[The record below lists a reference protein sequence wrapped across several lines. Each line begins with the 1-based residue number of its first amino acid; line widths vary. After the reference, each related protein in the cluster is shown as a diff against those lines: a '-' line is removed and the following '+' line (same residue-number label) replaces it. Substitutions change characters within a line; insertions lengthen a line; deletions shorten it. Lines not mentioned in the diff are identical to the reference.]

1 MIYSGDVRP
10 FGADVVFMRLRRNR
24 PCTLRGKISFC
35 WCSSPAPRTEA
46 SGGQGA
52 SPLEPDRQG
61 AGADGGLRRLYF
73 HVLAT
78 PLFLFFIRQASTAR
92 ITPQYPATIQRFF
105 PKLQPSKL
113 QSDNGQKTGVAK

>member
-52 SPLEPDRQG
+52 SPLEPDKGLSHPSTTRRRLPRPGTHGQSLR
-61 AGADGGLRRLYF
+61 ALDDAQEAFMPLHPDGGGY
-73 HVLAT
+73 
-78 PLFLFFIRQASTAR
+78 PLDPAAGYVRQKGDALER
-92 ITPQYPATIQRFF
+92 
-105 PKLQPSKL
+105 
-113 QSDNGQKTGVAK
+113 